1 MQDTEVNT
9 KTFCSAD
16 MKRRSTY
23 NERKRRKVECI
34 PSKELEQICEEKSY
48 SCPEFVFNSG
58 MGTVR
63 CDIYRDN
70 ECSVINRLSLLRY
83 GPSPEETKEMVAAAC
98 LIEIKTK
105 PFKKALVMNQGN
117 GNKTQTP
124 QCRYGSGCI
133 KQHAV
138 PPCPFLHPNQN
149 KGRPPHCRYGA
160 GCMKQHAKFPCP
172 FLHPNQNQARLPYCR
187 YGAGC
192 MKQHA
197 KPSCPFLHPN
207 QNQVSEMECFR
218 IIAEKITAGA
228 SKQKSPISIINEI
241 LQKLPSVL
249 DKKPSW
255 YITEDGDGKFR
266 GTFKLVHLDQRIF
279 CESHCLVGD
288 KGDAKRKA
296 ANEMLRIL
304 MHRAQEIGQGKVKV
318 DRGKS
323 TSKMECFRIIAEKIT
338 ERASKQKSPISIIN
352 EILQKLPS
360 VLDKKPSWYITEDGD
375 GKFRGTFKLVHL
387 DQRIFCESHCLV
399 GDKGD
404 AKRKAANEMLRI
416 LMHRAQEI
424 GVYAP
429 EIKEIAA
436 VEQQSSDMKSEK
448 LAENDSSI
456 IKRLKSIRSILKKTK
471 VVKHFRVRFG
481 RNTTH
486 ILYPYKE
493 SATENLHNF
502 CIKKG
507 YSLPSYVPIP
517 QMGAVRCDIYRDSH
531 RSRKGHLS
539 LTRKGPSLEAA
550 KELVAEACLVEIRT
564 NPFVAKAPCRVEEGN
579 DEETDGEATPLLPE
593 EADDV

>member
-1 MQDTEVNT
+1 
-9 KTFCSAD
+9 
-16 MKRRSTY
+16 
-23 NERKRRKVECI
+23 
-34 PSKELEQICEEKSY
+34 
-48 SCPEFVFNSG
+48 
-58 MGTVR
+58 
-63 CDIYRDN
+63 
-70 ECSVINRLSLLRY
+70 
-83 GPSPEETKEMVAAAC
+83 
-98 LIEIKTK
+98 
-105 PFKKALVMNQGN
+105 
-117 GNKTQTP
+117 
-124 QCRYGSGCI
+124 
-133 KQHAV
+133 
-138 PPCPFLHPNQN
+138 
-149 KGRPPHCRYGA
+149 
-160 GCMKQHAKFPCP
+160 MKQHAKFPCP

-192 MKQHA
+192 MKQHE

-207 QNQVSEMECFR
+207 QNQVSE
-218 IIAEKITAGA
+218 
-228 SKQKSPISIINEI
+228 
-241 LQKLPSVL
+241 
-249 DKKPSW
+249 
-255 YITEDGDGKFR
+255 
-266 GTFKLVHLDQRIF
+266 
-279 CESHCLVGD
+279 
-288 KGDAKRKA
+288 
-296 ANEMLRIL
+296 
-304 MHRAQEIGQGKVKV
+304 
-318 DRGKS
+318 
-323 TSKMECFRIIAEKIT
+323 MECFRIIAEKIT

-360 VLDKKPSWYITEDGD
+360 VLDKKPLWNITEEGD

-404 AKRKAANEMLRI
+404 AKQKAANEMLRI
-416 LMHRAQEI
+416 LMHRAQEMGI
-424 GVYAP
+424 YAP
-429 EIKEIAA
+429 ENEENAA
-436 VEQQSSDMKSEK
+436 VEQQSSDMKAEK
-448 LAENDSSI
+448 PVEDDSSI
-456 IKRLKSIRSILKKTK
+456 ITRLKSIRSILKKTK

>member
-1 MQDTEVNT
+1 
-9 KTFCSAD
+9 
-16 MKRRSTY
+16 
-23 NERKRRKVECI
+23 
-34 PSKELEQICEEKSY
+34 
-48 SCPEFVFNSG
+48 
-58 MGTVR
+58 
-63 CDIYRDN
+63 
-70 ECSVINRLSLLRY
+70 
-83 GPSPEETKEMVAAAC
+83 
-98 LIEIKTK
+98 
-105 PFKKALVMNQGN
+105 
-117 GNKTQTP
+117 
-124 QCRYGSGCI
+124 
-133 KQHAV
+133 
-138 PPCPFLHPNQN
+138 
-149 KGRPPHCRYGA
+149 
-160 GCMKQHAKFPCP
+160 
-172 FLHPNQNQARLPYCR
+172 
-187 YGAGC
+187 
-192 MKQHA
+192 
-197 KPSCPFLHPN
+197 
-207 QNQVSEMECFR
+207 MECFR
-218 IIAEKITAGA
+218 IIAEKITEGA
-228 SKQKSPISIINEI
+228 SKQKSPVSIIHEI
-241 LQKLPSVL
+241 IQKLPSVL
-249 DKKPSW
+249 DKKPLW
-255 YITEDGDGKFR
+255 NITEEGDGKFR

-304 MHRAQEIGQGKVKV
+304 MHRAQELGQGKVKV
-318 DRGKS
+318 ENKS
-323 TSKMECFRIIAEKIT
+323 ISEMECFRIITEKIT
-338 ERASKQKSPISIIN
+338 ERASKQKSPVSVIN

-360 VLDKKPSWYITEDGD
+360 VLDKKPLWNITEEGD

-486 ILYPYKE
+486 IIYPYKE
-493 SATENLHNF
+493 SATENLHNV

-507 YSLPSYVPIP
+507 YSLPSYVANPHK
-517 QMGAVRCDIYRDSH
+517 GAVRCDIYRDSH
-531 RSRKGHLS
+531 RSRKGRLS
-539 LTRKGPSLEAA
+539 LIRKGPSLEAA
-550 KELVAEACLVEIRT
+550 TELVAEARLMEIRT
-564 NPFVAKAPCRVEEGN
+564 HPFVAKAPCKAEDGD

-593 EADDV
+593 ETDDI